1 MTSCFLM
8 KKETFAKVI
17 IFAAAIV
24 IAMPIYAQNHL
35 NLPHKYKNPTGKE
48 FPIMAWYSVPSG
60 KATKERFKELRA
72 AGFNLSM
79 HPSEDEEALGKNL
92 DLALG
97 TGVKLMASHYKDFC
111 GNPAPTVKKYRKHKA
126 LGGWF
131 LKDEPQMPE
140 FASLAE
146 AARKVRAV
154 DDSHIL
160 YLNLFPYVYDHSRP
174 NVEIPC
180 FGANSYEEYV
190 QQFIDS
196 VKLGMISYDMYP
208 IITNGGKLHL
218 KPEYYHNLEIISAKA
233 NKAGIPFWAFSL
245 ATSHNTNVDQYP
257 VPTREHIRLQIF
269 SDLAY
274 GAQGIQYFTYWN
286 PVNADF
292 EYKNAP
298 ITNGKRTEVYDII
311 SDINHEVQRLSWVFL
326 GAKMHDVSHIG
337 DSIAWRVKRLETL
350 PKQFHEVS
358 TQGSDIVVSQFT
370 NGKRRFLMVVSADI
384 VNRQVVTVKVD
395 NGVKRILPDG
405 TSANANDYNSH
416 LLLSPGDYLL
426 FEY

>member
-1 MTSCFLM
+1 M
-8 KKETFAKVI
+8 KKETFTKAVV
-17 IFAAAIV
+17 FAVAVAIT
-24 IAMPIYAQNHL
+24 MPVYAQDPL
-35 NLPHKYKNPTGKE
+35 SIPHKYENPTGKE
-48 FPIMAWYSVPSG
+48 FPIMAWYSVPGG
-60 KATKERFKELRA
+60 KATKERFQELRA

-79 HPSEDEEALGKNL
+79 HPSEDEEALGKTL

-131 LKDEPQMPE
+131 LKDEPQMQE

-174 NVEIPC
+174 DVEIPC
-180 FGANSYEEYV
+180 FGANSYDEYV
-190 QQFIDS
+190 QKFIDS
-196 VKLGMISYDMYP
+196 VKLGMISYDFYP
-208 IITNGGKLHL
+208 VITNGDWLHL
-218 KPEYYHNLEIISAKA
+218 KPEYYHSLEVISAKA
-233 NKAGIPFWAFSL
+233 TKAGVPFWAFSL
-245 ATSHNTNVDQYP
+245 ATCHNTNVDHYP
-257 VPTREHIRLQIF
+257 VATREQIRLQIF

-286 PVNADF
+286 PFNADF
-292 EYKNAP
+292 EYSNAP
-298 ITNGKRTEVYDII
+298 ITDGKRTEVYDII

-326 GAKMHDVSHIG
+326 GAKMHDVSHTG
-337 DSIAWRVKRLETL
+337 DSIAWRVKRLGTL
-350 PKQFHEVS
+350 PPQFSEVS
-358 TQGSDIVVSQFT
+358 TTGSDIVVSQFT
-370 NGKRRFLMVVSADI
+370 NGKRRFLMVLSADI
-384 VNRQVVTVKVD
+384 VNRQKVTVKAAD
-395 NGVKRILPDG
+395 GVKRILPDG
-405 TSANANDYNSH
+405 TSVKASLYNSSMW
-416 LLLSPGDYLL
+416 LSPGDYLL